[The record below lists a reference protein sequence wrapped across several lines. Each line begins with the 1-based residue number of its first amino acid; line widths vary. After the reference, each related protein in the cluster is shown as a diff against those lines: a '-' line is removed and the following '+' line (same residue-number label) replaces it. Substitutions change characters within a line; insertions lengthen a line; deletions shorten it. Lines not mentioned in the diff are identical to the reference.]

1 MAGTLTNIIK
11 SISQKEILA
20 IDIGAS
26 AVKVCQV
33 RPEKDKFRIMAYA
46 NLPLEEASIIED
58 EVQRPEH
65 VQETIKDAIAEAKAS
80 GVNVAI
86 GISSPN
92 ALTKRMNVV
101 GANRDELADNVM
113 WEAEQYVPFGVD
125 DAEMDFFV
133 LSEGPN
139 DSKNVLLAAIR
150 FDVVENF
157 TNLVKEINLVPK
169 VIDLNVIA
177 LFNAFD
183 EIYGEHLSQQ
193 SDPIA
198 LVDFGAQT
206 MKVVVIKEG
215 EPMLTKEVDIGGV
228 VITEEIQRQVGVS
241 YFEAED
247 LKIHGDD
254 SGNLPEEIVEIIESK
269 IKDFL
274 TELRKVLN
282 FYVSAGSSE
291 PLDSFYITGG
301 TSFLPGLKEEME
313 REFEVKVEMVDM
325 QSKIVFDRK
334 INDEAANSFLQAG
347 MNVFGL
353 GLRK

>member
-33 RPEKDKFRIMAYA
+33 KLEKDKYRIMAFA

-58 EVQRPEH
+58 EIQRPDH
-65 VQETIKDAIAEAKAS
+65 VKETIQDAISEAKAS

-125 DAEMDFFV
+125 DAELDFFV

-157 TNLVKEINLVPK
+157 TNLIKEMKYVPK

-183 EIYGEHLSQQ
+183 EIYKEQLAGK

-206 MKVVVIKEG
+206 MKVIVIKDG

-228 VITEEIQRQVGVS
+228 IITEEIQRQVGVS

-247 LKIHGDD
+247 LKIHGDE
-254 SGNLPEEIVEIIESK
+254 SGNLPEEIVEIIDNK

-274 TELRKVLN
+274 SELRKILN

-301 TSFLPGLKEEME
+301 TASLPGLKEEIA
-313 REFEVKVEMVDM
+313 REFEVSVETVDM
-325 QSKIVFDRK
+325 QSEIIFDRK
-334 INDEAANSFLQAG
+334 INDEAANSFLQSG